1 MLRSAATHW
10 LTPGD
15 PGTLA
20 PEGRHDVAPT
30 ELLGDIAPE
39 QTFRRLPSG
48 VAQMEALAIHGARAP
63 LALDIV
69 EAIRDGRQPAAMT
82 LTC

>member
-1 MLRSAATHW
+1 
-10 LTPGD
+10 
-15 PGTLA
+15 
-20 PEGRHDVAPT
+20 
-30 ELLGDIAPE
+30 
-39 QTFRRLPSG
+39 
-48 VAQMEALAIHGARAP
+48 MEALAIHGARAP